1 MDWVA
6 YDVTHALR
14 GAFLGG
20 QLREPPWD
28 HPWFVEQG
36 RRDLIREIG
45 LLDRHLA
52 ANGPYAAG
60 PHFTAADIPLGLVV
74 NRWFMLAEIERPH
87 YAAIAAYYERLSERP
102 AYLRHGRNGL
112 P

>member
-20 QLREPPWD
+20 QLKEQPWD
-28 HPWFVEQG
+28 NPWFVAQGRKDLTHLMEQLNSRLEQG
-36 RRDLIREIG
+36 
-45 LLDRHLA
+45 
-52 ANGPYAAG
+52 GPYILGAS
-60 PHFTAADIPLGLVV
+60 FTLADIPIGLVV
-74 NRWFMLAEIERPH
+74 NRWFSLIDFERPLFP
-87 YAAIAAYYERLSERP
+87 ALAAYYDLLATRP
-102 AYLRHGRNGL
+102 AFRLHGRNGL